1 MAEMLAMTPY
11 MMQIALNKELKERFA
26 GKTYCGPGGDKE
38 LKFFEQNLP
47 IDTERDEAVRQ
58 GVYRERKHQGENV
71 GRRLSPVLLRCS
83 ENDLHC
89 REC

>member
-38 LKFFEQNLP
+38 LK
-47 IDTERDEAVRQ
+47 V
-58 GVYRERKHQGENV
+58 
-71 GRRLSPVLLRCS
+71 S
-83 ENDLHC
+83 ESA
-89 REC
+89 